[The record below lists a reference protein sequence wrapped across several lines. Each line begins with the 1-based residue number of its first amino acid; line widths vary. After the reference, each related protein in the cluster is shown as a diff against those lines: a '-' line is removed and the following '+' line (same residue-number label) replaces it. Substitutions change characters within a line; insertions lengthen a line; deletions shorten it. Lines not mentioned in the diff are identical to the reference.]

1 MLLHKYFKLIVLLSF
16 LFQFVPI
23 LFVISTSS
31 MLIMDQRTMQIKYR
45 IPAAEIFKLSLSPY
59 HDDIAVFHV
68 RAVSILGFLKFIYF
82 EKASKFEKNL
92 PTILFDP
99 IGSLEVCPGSSGVH
113 LWFGASIQNYCFF
126 ELQILGRILSH
137 SYLGLRIV

>member
-1 MLLHKYFKLIVLLSF
+1 MDNAKRTFF
-16 LFQFVPI
+16 FFQFVPI

-68 RAVSILGFLKFIYF
+68 RAVSFFSLFF
-82 EKASKFEKNL
+82 EK
-92 PTILFDP
+92 
-99 IGSLEVCPGSSGVH
+99 GLENINE
-113 LWFGASIQNYCFF
+113 FKK
-126 ELQILGRILSH
+126 RI
-137 SYLGLRIV
+137 

>member
-1 MLLHKYFKLIVLLSF
+1 MRLHKDFKLIVPFSF

-68 RAVSILGFLKFIYF
+68 RAVSILGFKPY
-82 EKASKFEKNL
+82 SN
-92 PTILFDP
+92 
-99 IGSLEVCPGSSGVH
+99 
-113 LWFGASIQNYCFF
+113 
-126 ELQILGRILSH
+126 
-137 SYLGLRIV
+137 